1 MVGANVD
8 LSQITPDEWESLLN
22 GEKYPCQVN
31 HCSFI
36 WGLAIPQLSFSQLML
51 GAGDARDV
59 TLNVNLAGIRLLDPK
74 TEVFLFFFSTF
85 FLCLCG
91 WFSMGGIPLLL
102 SK

>member
-36 WGLAIPQLSFSQLML
+36 WGLAIPQLSLPFPSSCLVL
-51 GAGDARDV
+51 V
-59 TLNVNLAGIRLLDPK
+59 TRVMSL
-74 TEVFLFFFSTF
+74 
-85 FLCLCG
+85 
-91 WFSMGGIPLLL
+91 
-102 SK
+102 